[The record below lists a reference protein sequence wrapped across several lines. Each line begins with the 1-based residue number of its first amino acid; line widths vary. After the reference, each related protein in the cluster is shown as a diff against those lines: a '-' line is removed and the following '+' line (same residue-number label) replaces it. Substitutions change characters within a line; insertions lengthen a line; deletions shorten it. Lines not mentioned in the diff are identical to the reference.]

1 MKALVLRKPEDLA
14 VSDLPRWELES
25 GQALIRVR
33 YCGICGSDV
42 RYFYG
47 ENPWAKQTLGKE
59 IPNPPN
65 IVLGHEFVGYVEEV
79 ADKAD
84 VALVGKRVA
93 VNTFITCGR
102 CAYCRS
108 DQENLCPDTRHLG
121 HAQGWGQK
129 DFYPGG
135 MAEFCPVPVSQIY
148 ELPEHVS
155 DEDATF
161 LDPMI
166 AALHAVDVG
175 APKVLDK
182 VAIYGA
188 GPIGLL
194 IAQFV
199 KIYGASRT
207 FICDVADENII
218 AAKTV
223 GVDCALNIAENPTA
237 FRDSVGSQ
245 TGGRGVDLVFNTIGT
260 NESIVE
266 SLEMLDK
273 GGTLVLMATKDKDVV
288 FPALSLSGERTIK
301 TSSNAIYSDFSRALE
316 LLATG
321 QIDVQTLIT
330 HRFPLTQGVRAFEV
344 ACNKESSGA
353 IKIIIDCQS

>member
-1 MKALVLRKPEDLA
+1 MKALVLKNPEVLEI
-14 VSDLPRWELES
+14 SNLPVWSLES
-25 GQALIRVR
+25 GQALIRVSK
-33 YCGICGSDV
+33 CGICGSDI

-47 ENPWAKQTLGKE
+47 ENPWAKQTLGRE

-65 IVLGHEFVGYVEEV
+65 IVLGHEFVGYVEKV
-79 ADKAD
+79 TDKAD
-84 VALVGKRVA
+84 EDLVGKRVA

-102 CAYCRS
+102 CSYCRS
-108 DQENLCPDTRHLG
+108 GRENLCPDTRHLG
-121 HAQGWGQK
+121 HAQGWGEMEY
-129 DFYPGG
+129 YPGG

-148 ELPEHVS
+148 ELPENVS
-155 DEDATF
+155 DDEATF

-207 FICDVADENII
+207 FICDIADENI
-218 AAKTV
+218 AAADTL
-223 GVDCALNIAENPTA
+223 GVDYAVNIAGEQSA
-237 FRDSVGSQ
+237 FREIVKSQ
-245 TGGRGVDLVFNTIGT
+245 TSGKGVNLVFNTIGT
-260 NESIVE
+260 NQSIVE
-266 SLEMLDK
+266 SLELLDK
-273 GGTLVLMATKDKDVV
+273 GGTVVLLATKDKQLVL
-288 FPALSLSGERTIK
+288 PSLNLSGERTIR
-301 TSSNAIYSDFSRALE
+301 TSSNALYSDFPRALE

-321 QIDVQTLIT
+321 EVNVKPLIS
-330 HRFPLTQGVRAFEV
+330 HRFPLSQAVEAFEV

-353 IKIIIDCQS
+353 IKILLDCQS